1 MARAPRNTAAAD
13 AVQPAGAE
21 AARKYPLK
29 VRARVRCY
37 YGGMHEEG
45 EEFDNELDLPVY
57 PEDERSNIEA
67 VQD

>member
-1 MARAPRNTAAAD
+1 MAKAQTRTAAAD
-13 AVQPAGAE
+13 AVQPTDE
-21 AARKYPLK
+21 RKYAMK

-45 EEFDNELDLPVY
+45 DEFDNLLDLPTY
-57 PEDERSNIEA
+57 PEDANSNIEA